1 MTAPAGPAAESPPVE
16 LATLGVDEAV
26 AARCDPITA
35 GACLLPFPND
45 HFTVEDA
52 STPTGRRVAIDRE
65 SMPANV
71 GGVHIDPAALESLD
85 GFSPGAAAIV
95 ALGPLDPVASRLP
108 SVTDMSASMREDSP
122 IVLVDATTGE
132 RLPYWAELD
141 QQADPGTDPLLLIH
155 PARHHP
161 EGHSIVVG
169 IRNLVRPDGTPV
181 EATPA
186 FAAYR
191 DDQRTSDEGF
201 EARRPAM
208 RSAFDVLARA
218 GVSRAELQL
227 AWSFTVA
234 SEEALSGRL
243 LAMRDDAFG
252 HLGDDAPAFTV
263 DQVLDDPEPRVARQ
277 VDGTFETPLYLSGTG
292 EPGARMVLSRNG
304 TPVRSREVFRSRFRC
319 LLPPSSR
326 QEPGRPALYGHG
338 LLGSVDELDSDMV
351 RDMSDRYG
359 VAYCATDFAGM
370 SGADL
375 SLVAA
380 ALTDMSAFGAI
391 PDRLQQGLLANMFLG
406 RLMLAEDGF
415 RSDPAFRFGAARA
428 LGGDDLA
435 YDGNSQGAI
444 LGGALVAVSPDIT
457 RAVLGEAG
465 MNYSFLLDRS
475 VDFTEYL
482 TFLFAPAYPARVD
495 RVLAVATAQMLWDRG
510 ETSGYAQHVVGDQ
523 YDGTRPHA
531 VLLLGAIG
539 DHQVSELALRI
550 QARTMG
556 VPAVLPLAAE
566 GRTPERDPSFGL
578 VQATEPDGSLFVL
591 VDTGADPS
599 PLGNRPAYT
608 GRDPHDDTPNVP
620 QIQRLKSAFL
630 DGEVPLGHVC
640 RPAAPCRFAIP
651 ENRR

>member
-16 LATLGVDEAV
+16 LAALGIDETTAT
-26 AARCDPITA
+26 RCDPMTA

-45 HFTVEDA
+45 HFTVEDT
-52 STPTGRRVAIDRE
+52 STPTGRRVAIDPA
-65 SMPANV
+65 SMPANSS
-71 GGVHIDPAALESLD
+71 GVHIDPTDLGSLD

-95 ALGPLDPVASRLP
+95 ELGPLDPVASRLP
-108 SVTDMSASMREDSP
+108 AVSDMSASMQEDAP
-122 IVLVDATTGE
+122 IVLVDATSGE

-141 QQADPGTDPLLLIH
+141 GQADPGTDPLLLIH
-155 PARHHP
+155 PARNHP

-169 IRNLVRPDGTPV
+169 VRNLVRPDGTPV
-181 EATPA
+181 EAAPA

-208 RSAFDVLARA
+208 RAAFDVLARA

-234 SEEALSGRL
+234 SEQALSGRL

-252 HLGDDAPAFTV
+252 RLGHDAPVFTV
-263 DQVLDDPEPRVARQ
+263 DRVVDDPDPRVARE
-277 VDGTFETPLYLSGTG
+277 VEGTFETPLYLSGTG
-292 EPGARMVLSRNG
+292 EPGARMVLDRTGS
-304 TPVRSREVFRSRFRC
+304 PVRSREVFHARFRC
-319 LLPPSSR
+319 VLPPSTR
-326 QEPGRPALYGHG
+326 KEPGRPALYGHG
-338 LLGSVDELDSDMV
+338 LLGSVDELDADMV
-351 RDMSDRYG
+351 RDMSDEYG
-359 VAYCATDFAGM
+359 IVYCATDFAGM
-370 SGADL
+370 SSADL
-375 SLVAA
+375 GAVAA

-406 RLMLAEDGF
+406 RLMLADDGF
-415 RSDPAFRFGAARA
+415 RDDPAFRFGGVRA
-428 LGGDDLA
+428 LAGDDLF

-444 LGGALVAVSPDIT
+444 LGGALVAVSPDVT

-482 TFLFAPAYPARVD
+482 TLLFAPAYPVRVD

-523 YDGTRPHA
+523 YEGTRPHR
-531 VLLLGAIG
+531 VLLLGAVG

-556 VPAVLPLAAE
+556 VPALLPLAVE

-578 VQATEPDGSLFVL
+578 VQAKDPHGSLFVL
-591 VDTGADPS
+591 VDTGADPT
-599 PLGNRPAYT
+599 PLGNRPDYT
-608 GRDPHDDTPNVP
+608 GRDPHDDTPNVS
-620 QIQRLKSAFL
+620 QVQRLKSAFL
-630 DGEVPLGHVC
+630 DGEVPLDDVC
-640 RPAAPCRFAIP
+640 RPSPPCRFAIP